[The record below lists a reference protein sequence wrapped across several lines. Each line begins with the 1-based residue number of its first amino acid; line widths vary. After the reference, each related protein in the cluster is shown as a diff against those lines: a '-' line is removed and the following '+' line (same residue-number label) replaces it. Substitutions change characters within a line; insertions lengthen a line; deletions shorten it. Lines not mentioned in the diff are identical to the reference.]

1 VSIVYEVHVDWDA
14 TDWLA
19 TPDFSDGI
27 DDIDDISN
35 YVKHLYIDRGKGVEL
50 GNIPAGTLDLTLVN
64 SDKRF
69 SPVYAASPLFGK
81 MRPWLPVRVR
91 GTINGSGAITFFT
104 GFISRISVN
113 PHLDIQ
119 EAYLY
124 CTDGMDLLARN
135 MVAVNKSKRSMIT
148 DGEAVGRVLDG
159 AGWPAGKRSLDVDT
173 GAIVNY
179 PQTTE
184 Y

>member
-1 VSIVYEVHVDWDA
+1 MSIIYEVHIDWDA
-14 TDWLA
+14 VDWTA
-19 TPDFSDGI
+19 TPDFSQGI
-27 DDIDDISN
+27 DDISA
-35 YVKHLYIDRGKGVEL
+35 YVKHPFYIDRGKKVEQ
-50 GNIPAGTLDLTLVN
+50 GNTPAGTLDITLKN

-69 SPVYAASPLFGK
+69 SPPYAAGPLYGK
-81 MRPWLPVRVR
+81 IRPWLPIRVR
-91 GTINGSGAITFFT
+91 ATVNGGGTIVFYT

-113 PHLDIQ
+113 PHLDVQ

-135 MVAVNKSKRSMIT
+135 MVSVNKSERSMIT
-148 DGEAVGRVLDG
+148 DGAAIGRVLDG
-159 AGWPAGKRSLDVDT
+159 AGWPASKRNIDTDT

-184 Y
+184 F

>member
-1 VSIVYEVHVDWDA
+1 MSITYEVKVDWDA
-14 TDWLA
+14 TDWTA
-19 TPDFSDGI
+19 VPDFSQA
-27 DDIDDISN
+27 IDDISI
-35 YVKHLYIDRGKGVEL
+35 YVKTIYTDRGKGVEL
-50 GNIPAGTLDLTLVN
+50 GNIPAGTLDITLN
-64 SDKRF
+64 NTDKRF
-69 SPVYAASPLFGK
+69 SPPYAASPLFGK

-91 GTINGSGAITFFT
+91 ATINGGGAITFYT

-113 PHLDIQ
+113 PHMGVQ

-135 MVAVNKSKRSMIT
+135 MVSSDKGERSMIT
-148 DGEAVGRVLDG
+148 DGAAIGRVLDG
-159 AGWPAGKRSLDVDT
+159 AGWPASKRSIDVDT

-179 PQTTE
+179 PTTTE

>member
-1 VSIVYEVHVDWDA
+1 MSITYEVHVDWDA

-19 TPDFSDGI
+19 TPDFSD
-27 DDIDDISN
+27 DIDDISG
-35 YVKHLYIDRGKGVEL
+35 YVKTIYVDRGKKVEL
-50 GNIPAGTLDLTLVN
+50 GNIPAGTLDIILNN

-69 SPVYAASPLFGK
+69 SPTYASGPLYGK

-91 GTINGSGAITFFT
+91 ATVTGGSATVFYA

-113 PHLDIQ
+113 PHSGVQ

-135 MVAVNKSKRSMIT
+135 MVAVDKGERSMIT
-148 DGEAVGRVLDG
+148 DGAAVGYVLDG
-159 AGWPAGKRSLDVDT
+159 AGWPIDKRSIDVDT

-179 PQTTE
+179 PKTAD

>member
-1 VSIVYEVHVDWDA
+1 MSITYEIMVDWDA

-19 TPDFSDGI
+19 TPDFSEGI
-27 DDIDDISN
+27 DDISAYI
-35 YVKHLYIDRGKGVEL
+35 KHIYIDRGKGVEL
-50 GNIPAGTLDLTLVN
+50 GNIPSGTLDLTLN
-64 SDKRF
+64 NEDKRF
-69 SPVYAASPLFGK
+69 SPTYTSSPLYGK
-81 MRPWLPVRVR
+81 MRPWLPIRVR
-91 GTINGSGAITFFT
+91 ATVTGGSAITFYT

-113 PHLDIQ
+113 PHLDTR

-135 MVAVNKSKRSMIT
+135 MVSADKTNREMIT
-148 DGEAVGRVLDG
+148 DGAAIGRVLDG
-159 AGWPAGKRSLDVDT
+159 AGWPASKRSIDVDT

>member
-1 VSIVYEVHVDWDA
+1 MSITYEIKVDWDA

-27 DDIDDISN
+27 DDISN
-35 YVKHLYIDRGKGVEL
+35 YVKYFYVDRGKNTEL
-50 GNIPAGTLDLTLVN
+50 GNIPSGALDITLDNQDKHFTPTYSSSTL
-64 SDKRF
+64 
-69 SPVYAASPLFGK
+69 YGK
-81 MRPWLPVRVR
+81 MRPWLPIRVR
-91 GTINGSGAITFFT
+91 ATVTGGAAIVFYT
-104 GFISRISVN
+104 GFISRVSVN

-135 MVAVNKSKRSMIT
+135 MVSLDKSDRSMVT
-148 DGEAVGRVLDG
+148 DGAAIGYVLDS
-159 AGWPAGKRSLDVDT
+159 AGWPAGKRSIDIDT

-179 PQTTE
+179 PTTTE
-184 Y
+184 H

>member
-1 VSIVYEVHVDWDA
+1 MSIVYEVMVDWDA

-19 TPDFSDGI
+19 VPDFSEGI
-27 DDIDDISN
+27 DDITQ
-35 YVKHLYIDRGKGVEL
+35 YVRHIYTDRGKGVEL
-50 GNIPAGTLDLTLVN
+50 GNAPAGTLDLTLDN

-69 SPVYAASPLFGK
+69 SPVYAAGPLFGK

-91 GTINGSGAITFFT
+91 GTVTGGAAITLYT

-113 PHLDIQ
+113 PHLDVR

-135 MVAVNKSKRSMIT
+135 MVALEKTEREMIT
-148 DGEAVGRVLDG
+148 DGAAVSRVLDG
-159 AGWPAGKRSLDVDT
+159 AGWPASKRTIDVDT
-173 GAIVNY
+173 DAIVNY
-179 PQTTE
+179 PRTTE